1 MKLKVHNLRLPL
13 TDSEKLL
20 NEARCA
26 RWTHEHVEVGDLKID
41 SYKAQLSEG
50 RLLTVS
56 RTESPSVDPRH
67 PGDPTVV
74 YVGLLGSP
82 RSKLSV
88 LSPACASAAVVA
100 AQDFLLATKKE
111 DHATLPT

>member
-1 MKLKVHNLRLPL
+1 MKLKVRVVRVPL
-13 TDSEKLL
+13 ADDEKLL
-20 NEARCA
+20 SEARRA
-26 RWTHEHVEVGDLKID
+26 RWLHEHVEVGDLKID
-41 SYKAQLSEG
+41 SYKARLPED

-67 PGDPTVV
+67 PDDPTVV